1 MICVINSRACPFFSR
16 RFGVHCDMTL
26 DRRFFLVWMSLVWSC
41 IAYSQPLNLTAHG
54 YDMHAELNW
63 TPYPSADRYEIWR
76 KAEGDTDYTLLASTR
91 KLRWIDWT
99 GRPDNLA
106 YTYQYFIKALTVP
119 GDALEASDIATAVV
133 APWTDDQML
142 DMVQAY
148 TFRYFYEYGH
158 PTSGMARER
167 LGSGD
172 IVTSGGTGFGI
183 MALVVGIHR
192 GFITREEG
200 VSRLLKIVSF
210 LQFADRFH
218 GVFPHWMNGKTGDVV
233 PFSTFDNGGDLVETA
248 FLMEGLLCARQ
259 YFDQDTPSENALRDI
274 ITSLWEDVEWDHYS
288 RNNSGV
294 LYWHWSPNYGWQMN
308 FPIRGYNE
316 ALIVYVL
323 AIASPTHPVPAS
335 YWTSGW
341 AGAGYTNGNTWYG
354 YKLYVGP
361 NFGGPL
367 FFAHYSFMGFDP
379 RGIKD
384 QFANYFIQN
393 HNHTMINRTW
403 CVNNPLHYEGYGP
416 DCWGLTA
423 SDDPWG
429 YLAHAPGAGTD
440 NGTITPAAAIPSMP
454 YTPVE
459 SISAL
464 KNFYRTYGQ
473 DLWGEY
479 GFYDAFNLKQN
490 WFATSYLAIDQGPI
504 IDMIE
509 NFRSGLLWD
518 RFMRNPEIAPA
529 LDAIGFVADPVSTH
543 QPPPFLPV
551 EVYPTLND
559 GEFFVHTPD
568 VVTSDHYQIIITDVT
583 GRGVRYKREEDSGQV
598 IHIVL
603 QNENHRSGCYWVSL
617 YQQDYLIGSAL
628 FWVK

>member
-1 MICVINSRACPFFSR
+1 LFA
-16 RFGVHCDMTL
+16 T
-26 DRRFFLVWMSLVWSC
+26 
-41 IAYSQPLNLTAHG
+41 
-54 YDMHAELNW
+54 
-63 TPYPSADRYEIWR
+63 
-76 KAEGDTDYTLLASTR
+76 TR

-99 GRPDNLA
+99 GRPDDLTHN
-106 YTYQYFIKALTVP
+106 YQYYIKALTIA
-119 GDALEASDIATAVV
+119 GDALEASDITTV
-133 APWTDDQML
+133 AISLFTDDQML

-183 MALVVGIHR
+183 MALVTGIHR
-192 GFITREEG
+192 GYITREEG
-200 VSRLLKIVSF
+200 VNRMLKIVSF

-316 ALIVYVL
+316 ALIVYLL
-323 AIASPTHPVPAS
+323 AIASPTHPVPPS

-367 FFAHYSFMGFDP
+367 FFAHYSFLGFDP

-384 QFANYFIQN
+384 QFANYFVQN

-403 CVNNPLHYEGYGP
+403 CVNNPLHHEGYGM

-459 SISAL
+459 SMSAL
-464 KNFYRTYGQ
+464 KHFYRVYGEH
-473 DLWGEY
+473 LWGEY
-479 GFYDAFNLKQN
+479 GFYDAFNPGEN
-490 WFATSYLAIDQGPI
+490 WFAASYLAIDQGPI

-509 NFRSGLLWD
+509 NYRSGLLWNQ
-518 RFMRNPEIAPA
+518 FMDNPEIAPA
-529 LDAIGFVADPVSTH
+529 LEAIGFEADPVSTH
-543 QPPPFLPV
+543 QPQGATPLD
-551 EVYPTLND
+551 VYPSLCQGD
-559 GEFFVHTPD
+559 LFVRIPD
-568 VVTSDHYQIIITDVT
+568 DAFTGNHQIFITDIT
-583 GRGVRYKREEDSGQV
+583 GRVMRYNWVDATGPV
-598 IHIVL
+598 LHIVL
-603 QNENHRSGCYWVSL
+603 QKENQAAGCYVLTL
-617 YQQDYLIGSAL
+617 YHQDRLEGSAL
-628 FWVK
+628 IWVK